1 MIGDYTKT
9 IWTESTGITPA
20 RLNNLENKA
29 AELDTWAKAE
39 PVTIYVNGTSGND
52 SNTGLTSGTAVRTIG
67 KAVDIAKLAI
77 CANATISIAAGT
89 YAENIV
95 LDGIVCSQL
104 NIVKNGTG
112 TVQIN
117 GGISWTDGQK
127 IKLQSINIT
136 GTSTAVFENLEAI
149 SIVGC
154 TINNTTGADV
164 YIDTANTVNIVNCTL
179 ASGSAYIPSISI
191 RRVGAV
197 YLNGNIVTGK
207 GCVEAYNTGSLNI
220 YGETWTA
227 TAGSQAG
234 IIVAQAT
241 TCMMD
246 NVSGSLGVI
255 PVSKVIGAVLFKGN
269 NSITGAADIKTDGG
283 QIFE

>member
-9 IWTESTGITPA
+9 VWTESTGITPA
-20 RLNNLENKA
+20 RLNNLENKT
-29 AELDTWAKAE
+29 AELDTWAKSE

-52 SNTGLTSGTAVRTIG
+52 SNAGLTSGTAVRTIG
-67 KAVDIAKLAI
+67 KAVDIAKLTI
-77 CANATISIAAGT
+77 CASVTISIAAGT

-104 NIVKNGTG
+104 NIVKTGTG

-117 GGISWTDGQK
+117 GGIHWTDGQK

-136 GTSTAVFENLEAI
+136 GTSTAGFENLEAI
-149 SIVGC
+149 DIGSC
-154 TINNTTGADV
+154 TINNTEGPAV
-164 YIDTANTVNIVNCTL
+164 YINAANTVNIVNSTL
-179 ASGSAYIPSISI
+179 TSGSTYMLPISL
-191 RRVGAV
+191 RRVGAA
-197 YLNGNIVTGK
+197 YLNGNVVTGK
-207 GCVEAYNTGSLNI
+207 GCVEAYNVGSLHL

-269 NSITGAADIKTDGG
+269 NSITGAADVIQYGG
-283 QIFE
+283 QILE